1 MSLCINPRCKNP
13 QNPNTVQFCQSCSS
27 ELLFKL
33 RYRAIRELGGGG
45 FGKTYEVSDQGT
57 SKVLKVLIN
66 NSPKAVELF
75 QREAEVLSQLN
86 SPGIPKV
93 DPNSYFVFHPK
104 DSQEPIHC
112 LVMEKIEGMNLR
124 EYLKQRGRP
133 IDSESAVRWL
143 TELLLILQPVHD
155 RGILHRDIK
164 PQNIIFKPDGKLAL
178 IDFGAVREGT
188 GTEVATAANSGGGT
202 EVATHAAGGTSISSA
217 GYTPAEQINGQ
228 AVKPSD
234 FYALGRTFIFLLTAK
249 EPSQIPYDAYNDQL
263 QWQQYASDV
272 EPQLAQ
278 LLDQMT
284 ATLVRQRPANAQEIL
299 QKLEQPISPAVPPVE
314 SSRSRDESVPLMP
327 ASNST
332 SAGIGTDS
340 TVSNPSSKPSKPR
353 IRLNIAGG
361 LGAIAVTVI
370 GAIIAAMNGSFQPS
384 DIPESTSG
392 SGVSSSCS
400 VDVRGNVRSEPSSSG
415 GSATVLTSR
424 NIFPVTGIKS
434 AGGWVQVKLSNGTI
448 GWAHLKVIQ
457 NSSEIQDCLTQ
468 TVNDAEFITSQP
480 KSTQPTEPQQPTD
493 TSSIS
498 QKECEEKYGGSL
510 HNGQCVYDNI
520 PEEKQPTTSIEKNNN
535 SESQAQEKLYKDA
548 QYGGSLDDCIK
559 DVMTWQNQEW
569 THDLAHNFCLTPLS
583 EIQPE

>member
-1 MSLCINPRCKNP
+1 MSLCINPHCQNP
-13 QNPNTVQFCQSCSS
+13 QNPDNVQFCQACGS

-33 RYRAIRELGGGG
+33 RYRAMRELGGGG

-86 SPGIPKV
+86 FPGIPKV
-93 DPNSYFVFHPK
+93 EPNSYFIFHPNNGQ
-104 DSQEPIHC
+104 DPLHC
-112 LVMEKIEGMNLR
+112 LVMEKIEGMNLWKF
-124 EYLKQRGRP
+124 LKQLGRP
-133 IDSESAVRWL
+133 IESESAVRWL
-143 TELLLILQPVHD
+143 TELLLILQQVHN

-164 PQNIIFKPDGKLAL
+164 PQNIIFKPDGRLAL

-228 AVKPSD
+228 AVRQSD

-263 QWQQYASDV
+263 QWRQYAPDV
-272 EPQLAQ
+272 EQKLAD

-284 ATLVRQRPANAQEIL
+284 ATLVRQRPANAKEIL
-299 QKLEQPISPAVPPVE
+299 QTLEQPISPAVPPVE
-314 SSRSRDESVPLMP
+314 QARSRDESVPLIP

-332 SAGIGTDS
+332 PTGRGTDS
-340 TVSNPSSKPSKPR
+340 TVSNQSSKSSKPR
-353 IRLNIAGG
+353 IPLNIAGG
-361 LGAIAVTVI
+361 LGAIAATVI

-400 VDVRGNVRSEPSSSG
+400 VDVRGYVRSEPSSRG
-415 GSATVLTSR
+415 GRATVLTSG
-424 NIFPVTGIKS
+424 NILPVTGIKS

-448 GWAHLKVIQ
+448 GWAHLKVID
-457 NSSEIQDCLTQ
+457 NSSQIQNCFTQ

-480 KSTQPTEPQQPTD
+480 KSTQSTKPQQPTD

-498 QKECEEKYGGSL
+498 QKECEENYGGSL

-520 PEEKQPTTSIEKNNN
+520 PEEKQPPTSIEEPPTPIE
-535 SESQAQEKLYKDA
+535 ESSTSVEMWLCYDA
-548 QYGGSLDDCIK
+548 QTGEFTGESREDSTGESAEFNGSTITLKCDPK
-559 DVMTWQNQEW
+559 
-569 THDLAHNFCLTPLS
+569 
-583 EIQPE
+583 